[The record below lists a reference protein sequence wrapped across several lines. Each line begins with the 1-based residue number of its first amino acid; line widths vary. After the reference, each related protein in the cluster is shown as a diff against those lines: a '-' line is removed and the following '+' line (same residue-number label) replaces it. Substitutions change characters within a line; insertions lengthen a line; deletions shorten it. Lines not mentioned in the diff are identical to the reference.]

1 MICWMKQ
8 KRMMQA
14 HLLTS
19 RAGRAI
25 RIRQHLLHR
34 WEAALIPSRLLV
46 IRIRWILLRTRSGVS
61 RISNFLRRNIMANK
75 ILTPQIIAN
84 EALMV
89 LQSNLTMANLVHRDY
104 SGEFVKV
111 GDTITVRKPATFVAK
126 NFTGQTEAQD
136 ITEGSVTVKMDRFRD
151 ITVNVGSKEMTLDIK
166 NFSEQVITPA
176 MQAMAQQIDADLL
189 AVGISKAGK
198 KATVSK
204 TPAITDI
211 AGVGKALDQAK
222 APRTDR
228 RLVLPPTILYQY
240 NTLDNFAK
248 QCYKGDSIAL
258 KESEIGKVYTC
269 ETFMSQNCPE
279 NQNDK
284 AGTATSYKVA
294 GTKDATQFTVS
305 SGKAETAT
313 INKGDQLI
321 VNGYLYTVT
330 DNVTLSGGAGTV
342 KVDQNIPETVAETD
356 AFVVSKAHALGF
368 HRNGLA
374 LVTRNLELPMGNKN
388 AYIASADGLGVR
400 VVFDYDSDHK
410 QDKISFDIIYGIK
423 ELNENLLVD
432 FS

>member
-1 MICWMKQ
+1 MPN
-8 KRMMQA
+8 
-14 HLLTS
+14 T
-19 RAGRAI
+19 
-25 RIRQHLLHR
+25 
-34 WEAALIPSRLLV
+34 
-46 IRIRWILLRTRSGVS
+46 
-61 RISNFLRRNIMANK
+61 

-104 SGEFVKV
+104 SKEYVKV

-136 ITEGSVTVKMDRFRD
+136 ITEGSVTVKMDRYRD
-151 ITVNVGSKEMTLDIK
+151 ITVNVGAKELTLDIK
-166 NFSEQVITPA
+166 DFSSQVIAPA
-176 MQAMAQQIDADLL
+176 MQAMAQQIDTDLL
-189 AVGISKAGK
+189 AVGISKANN
-198 KATVSK
+198 KATVSE
-204 TPAITDI
+204 TPVLSDI

-228 RLVLPPTILYQY
+228 RLILPPTTLYKY

-248 QCYKGDSIAL
+248 QCYKGDSEAL
-258 KESEIGKVYTC
+258 NESEIGKVYTC

-279 NQNDK
+279 NQNET
-284 AGTATSYKVA
+284 AGTVKTYKVA

-305 SGKAETAT
+305 NGSTPSAT
-313 INKGDQLI
+313 IKKGDQLI

-330 DNVTLSGGAGTV
+330 EDVTLASGAGTV

-356 AFVVSKAHALGF
+356 AFIVNKAHALGF

-374 LVTRNLELPMGNKN
+374 LVTRNLELPLGNKN

-400 VVFDYDSDHK
+400 VVMDYDSDHK
-410 QDKISFDIIYGIK
+410 QDKVSFDIIYGIK

>member
-1 MICWMKQ
+1 MGN
-8 KRMMQA
+8 
-14 HLLTS
+14 T
-19 RAGRAI
+19 
-25 RIRQHLLHR
+25 
-34 WEAALIPSRLLV
+34 
-46 IRIRWILLRTRSGVS
+46 
-61 RISNFLRRNIMANK
+61 

-104 SGEFVKV
+104 SNEFVKV

-126 NFTGQTEAQD
+126 NFTGQTQAQD

-151 ITVNVGSKEMTLDIK
+151 ITVNVGSKEMTLDIR

-176 MQAMAQQIDADLL
+176 MQVMAQQIDADLL

-198 KATVSK
+198 KATVSG
-204 TPAITDI
+204 TPILSDI

-222 APRTDR
+222 APRADR
-228 RLVLPPTILYQY
+228 RLILPPTTLYKY

-248 QCYKGDSIAL
+248 QCYKGDSTAL

-279 NQNDK
+279 NQNDTP
-284 AGTATSYKVA
+284 GTVTSYKVT
-294 GTKDATQFTVS
+294 GTKDATEFTVS
-305 SGKAETAT
+305 DGKTATAT
-313 INKGDQLI
+313 IKKGDQLI
-321 VNGYLYTVT
+321 VGGYLYTVT
-330 DNVTLSGGAGTV
+330 EDVTLASGGGTV
-342 KVDQNIPETVAETD
+342 KVDQNIPETVTSVD
-356 AFVVSKAHALGF
+356 AFVVNKAHALGF

-400 VVFDYDSDHK
+400 VVFSYDSDHK
-410 QDKISFDIIYGIK
+410 QDKISFDMIYGIK
-423 ELNENLLVD
+423 ELNTDLLVD
-432 FS
+432 FA

>member
-1 MICWMKQ
+1 MPN
-8 KRMMQA
+8 
-14 HLLTS
+14 T
-19 RAGRAI
+19 
-25 RIRQHLLHR
+25 
-34 WEAALIPSRLLV
+34 
-46 IRIRWILLRTRSGVS
+46 
-61 RISNFLRRNIMANK
+61 

-104 SGEFVKV
+104 SKEFVKV
-111 GDTITVRKPATFVAK
+111 GDTITIRKPATFVAK

-166 NFSEQVITPA
+166 NFSEQVIAPA

-189 AVGISKAGK
+189 AVGISKAKK
-198 KATVSK
+198 KATVSD
-204 TPAITDI
+204 TPVLADI

-228 RLVLPPTILYQY
+228 RLILPPTILYKF

-248 QCYKGDSIAL
+248 QCYKGDSVAL
-258 KESEIGKVYTC
+258 KEAEIGKVYTC
-269 ETFMSQNCPE
+269 ETYMSQNCPE
-279 NQNDK
+279 NQNEA
-284 AGTATSYKVA
+284 AGTVKSYKVA
-294 GTKDATQFTVS
+294 GEKNATQFTVS
-305 SGKAETAT
+305 DGTTAAST
-313 INKGDQLI
+313 IKKGDQLI

-330 DNVTLSGGAGTV
+330 EDVTLSSGAGTV
-342 KVDQNIPETVAETD
+342 KVDQNIPETVAATD
-356 AFVVSKAHALGF
+356 AFVVNKAHALGF
-368 HRNGLA
+368 HRNGIA

-400 VVFDYDSDHK
+400 VVMDYDSDHK
-410 QDKISFDIIYGIK
+410 QDKVSFDIIYGIK

-432 FS
+432 FA